1 MWMIEKAF
9 RCADGQPPISRNGKS
24 RLGAGMKGIV
34 YAILACAAIVGC
46 SRSGAELGERKDLG
60 DFRLGHNVV
69 VTENATKG
77 PLSRDASPEEL
88 QAALFA
94 QVDRRMGL
102 ERYQGDKFYHLGIS
116 IDGYILALP
125 GVPLVASPKSAL
137 IISVRVWDDAAGV
150 KLTEEP
156 KQLTV
161 LESASSGTILGSGLT
176 STREEQ
182 LQNLVENAALAI
194 EEYLMENREWFGEA
208 PAPALIPVEEFLAQ
222 GEEEE

>member
-1 MWMIEKAF
+1 
-9 RCADGQPPISRNGKS
+9 
-24 RLGAGMKGIV
+24 MKGIV
-34 YAILACAAIVGC
+34 YAILAFAVIAGC
-46 SRSGAELGERKDLG
+46 SRSGAELGDRKDLG

-69 VTENATKG
+69 VAENVTKG
-77 PLSRDASPEEL
+77 PLSRNATPEEL
-88 QAALFA
+88 QSALFA
-94 QVDRRMGL
+94 QVDRRLGL
-102 ERYQGDKFYHLGIS
+102 ARYQGDKFYHLGIS

-137 IISVRVWDDAAGV
+137 IISVRVWDDAAGE
-150 KLTEEP
+150 KLTVEP

-176 STREEQ
+176 SSREEQ

-208 PAPALIPVEEFLAQ
+208 PAPAVIPVEEFLAQ
-222 GEEEE
+222 EDDEE

>member
-1 MWMIEKAF
+1 
-9 RCADGQPPISRNGKS
+9 
-24 RLGAGMKGIV
+24 MK
-34 YAILACAAIVGC
+34 AILSLVLVCAVLAGC
-46 SRSGAELGERKDLG
+46 SRSGRDLGAPEDLG

-69 VTENATKG
+69 VAENATQG
-77 PLSRDASPEEL
+77 PFSRTATSEEL
-88 QAALFA
+88 QSALVT
-94 QVDRRMGL
+94 QIDRRLGL
-102 ERYQGDKFYHLGIS
+102 DRYAGDKFYHLGVA

-161 LESASSGTILGSGLT
+161 LESFSGGTVIGSGLT
-176 STREEQ
+176 RTKEEQ

-194 EEYLMENREWFGEA
+194 ENYLLENREWFGPAGPRAQAAAALPDAARQA
-208 PAPALIPVEEFLAQ
+208 PQPRP
-222 GEEEE
+222 